1 MKIVNLESEAVAYEG
16 PLFPPARVIETGVLA
31 EIGAEPV
38 PAVPEAFPASA
49 WSVSPGASSRQ
60 IALNIAALPDS
71 GGMSIEAIQ
80 YNIGAGWIAISGTGI
95 GVRTLAMENAGA
107 SYTFALR
114 AVNSLGPGPASA
126 TKTVTSAAA
135 PPVPVVAGT
144 ASGISNPQSTRGS
157 VNAIPG
163 TQAGDLLIVAIAL
176 GVNNTGILT
185 PPGWTRVLNVP
196 STSPP
201 SSDGAVYAKIAT
213 GSEPALYEFTWT
225 SSTRFI
231 ISLLRI
237 TGAALPPHATATFQV
252 GASGATATAP
262 AITTGEDNALI
273 LDFVVLGQGLRTVAI
288 ASAMTEVFQGT
299 NNNANTDRCTLA
311 VAQRN
316 LASRGTLPSRSYDVA
331 PETTWAAGSLAI
343 RGE

>member
-1 MKIVNLESEAVAYEG
+1 MKIVNLESDALVHEG

-38 PAVPEAFPASA
+38 PAVPEAFQPGG
-49 WSVSPGASSRQ
+49 WSVSTGVGSRQ
-60 IALNIAALPDS
+60 IVLNITALPDS
-71 GGMSIEAIQ
+71 GGMPIEAIQ
-80 YNIGAGWIAISGTGI
+80 YNIGAGWIAISGTGT
-95 GVRTLAMENAGA
+95 GTRNLAMENAGA
-107 SYTFALR
+107 SYTCALR

-135 PPVPVVAGT
+135 PPAPAVAG
-144 ASGISNPQSTRGS
+144 ASTGGSNSQAITGS
-157 VNAIPG
+157 VAAVSG

-185 PPGWTRVLNVP
+185 PPGWTRVINVP

-252 GASGATATAP
+252 GASGATAIAP
-262 AITTGEDNALI
+262 AITTAEDNALL
-273 LDFVVLGQGLRTVAI
+273 LDFVVLGQGLRTAAT